1 MSRRFQIKSPARLS
15 VEELEPRYLLS
26 GLAVHLNLSRGT
38 GAFGTAAAQSGGLP
52 GLSVLTRP
60 SSSTSGIFTDQST
73 NITNPLLPLVQGTV
87 FNYAG
92 EKDGQPM
99 TSVVTV
105 TNDTRKLMGV
115 RTRAVTDFVYVNGAL
130 AETAIDYYAQDTQG
144 NVWYFGEV
152 TKEYVNG
159 KVTSREG
166 SWLAGVRNAL
176 PGIVMEAQPR
186 VGDTY
191 FQENAPN
198 VAQDMATVLSL
209 HAKFTA
215 PFGTFNN
222 LVQTQE
228 TSPLE
233 PGFVEHKYY
242 LPGVGFLGAFAVQG
256 GNETLSLV
264 SVISP
269 M

>member
-1 MSRRFQIKSPARLS
+1 MNMRFQTPRLS
-15 VEELEPRYLLS
+15 VEELEPRTLLS
-26 GLAVHLNLSRGT
+26 GLATHLNPSPGGWDSGPAL
-38 GAFGTAAAQSGGLP
+38 SGGLP
-52 GLSVLTRP
+52 GLSVIAMP

-73 NITNPLLPLVQGTV
+73 NITNPLLPLIPGTV

-99 TSVVTV
+99 ASVVTV
-105 TNDTRKLMGV
+105 TNETRKLMGV
-115 RTRAVTDFVYVNGAL
+115 QTRAVTDFVYVNGAL

-152 TKEYVNG
+152 TKEYLNG

-166 SWLAGVRNAL
+166 SWLAGVRNAR
-176 PGIVMEAQPR
+176 PGIVMEAQPQ

-191 FQENAPN
+191 LQENAPN
-198 VAQDMATVLSL
+198 VAQDTATVLSL

-215 PFGTFNN
+215 PYGTFNN
-222 LVQTQE
+222 LLKTQE

-233 PGFVEHKYY
+233 PGFVENKYY
-242 LPGVGFLGAFAVQG
+242 LPGVGFLGSVAVQG

-269 M
+269 TGGTTT

>member
-1 MSRRFQIKSPARLS
+1 MSQRFQIKVPARLS
-15 VEELEPRYLLS
+15 VDELEPRCLLS
-26 GLAVHLNLSRGT
+26 GQGVHVNLSLAT
-38 GAFGTAAAQSGGLP
+38 AAFGTGPALSGGLP
-52 GLSVLTRP
+52 GMTVIATP
-60 SSSTSGIFTDQST
+60 ANSTAGIFIDEST
-73 NITNPLLPLVQGTV
+73 TITNPLLPLVPGTV

-105 TNDTRKLMGV
+105 TNETRKLMGV
-115 RTRAVTDFVYVNGAL
+115 QTRAVTDFVYVNGAL

-152 TKEYVNG
+152 TKEYENG
-159 KVTSREG
+159 KVTSKEG

-176 PGIVMEAQPR
+176 PGIVMEAQPQ

-198 VAQDMATVLSL
+198 VAQDMATVLDL
-209 HAKFTA
+209 NAKFTT
-215 PFGTFNN
+215 PYGTFKNC
-222 LVQTQE
+222 LQTQE
-228 TSPLE
+228 SSPLE
-233 PGFVEHKYY
+233 PGFVEYKYY
-242 LPGVGFLGAFAVQG
+242 LPGVGFLGSVAVQG

-269 M
+269 N